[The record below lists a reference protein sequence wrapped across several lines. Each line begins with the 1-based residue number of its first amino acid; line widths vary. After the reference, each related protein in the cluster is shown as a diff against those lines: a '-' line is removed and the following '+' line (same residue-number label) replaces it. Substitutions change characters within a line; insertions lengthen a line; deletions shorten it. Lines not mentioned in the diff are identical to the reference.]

1 MPGNAIKQL
10 KMDCLTMCVGVVSHV
25 RSLILFA
32 HHLGFAAAHAMSSTP
47 LMVRRSSAGD
57 MPKISASNPPATLSL
72 SVAAWIFDCDKALV
86 GNAVVLFDSCISYVL
101 LMCCADVSFVCTS
114 MLMDMICLL
123 VEAHETHPDLK
134 SKGVKYIAD
143 QMRTETFK
151 EDFEDAVS

>member
-1 MPGNAIKQL
+1 
-10 KMDCLTMCVGVVSHV
+10 MCRCCQSCPLAHFICTSFRICGRSCNELDPVDGTKKLRWGYAKDLRIDPDSNLVMVSGRV
-25 RSLILFA
+25 DFYC
-32 HHLGFAAAHAMSSTP
+32 G
-47 LMVRRSSAGD
+47 
-57 MPKISASNPPATLSL
+57 
-72 SVAAWIFDCDKALV
+72 KALV

-151 EDFEDAVS
+151 EDFEDAIS